1 MLRVILFSAAY
12 LVYSKGSRGITDVC
26 TLHIHRSQLP
36 PTRTSHILYAPAFHA
51 CVSSLLRA
59 SRMLTSQAP
68 QKHAM
73 PNKWSDQH
81 ANPLLSSTSR
91 RLHVPQ
97 STKGSI
103 FISW

>member
-26 TLHIHRSQLP
+26 TWHIHRSQRP
-36 PTRTSHILYAPAFHA
+36 PTYTRTCHIMHLLSMHA
-51 CVSSLLRA
+51 SPR
-59 SRMLTSQAP
+59 QAR

-73 PNKWSDQH
+73 SNKWSDQH
-81 ANPLLSSTSR
+81 AYPFLSSTSR
-91 RLHVPQ
+91 RLHVLRR
-97 STKGSI
+97 TKGYI